1 MDRGVCVITGGG
13 RGIGAATVRRVA
25 AMGWRPCVSWREDER
40 SATDLAAELGGVAV
54 RADVASEDDVV
65 QLFARAREL
74 GPVTA
79 AVANA
84 GIVAPTARLDEMSS
98 DRIRRM
104 FDVNAVGAVLT
115 CREAVRHMSPR
126 HGGAGGSIVAVS
138 SVAAVLGSPGTYV
151 DYAASKGAVD
161 TLVVGLGR
169 EVAGEGIRVNGVRPG
184 IIDTEIH
191 ADSGQPERAR
201 EVGPR
206 LPMGRVGT
214 AEEVADVIAWLLS
227 DDAAYVTATLVDVAG
242 GR

>member
-1 MDRGVCVITGGG
+1 MITGGG
-13 RGIGAATVRRVA
+13 RGIGAATTRRVA
-25 AMGWRPCVSWREDER
+25 ELGWRPCISWRDDEE
-40 SATDLAAELGGVAV
+40 SAATLAAELDGAAV

-65 QLFARAREL
+65 ALFAAARAL
-74 GPVTA
+74 GPITA

-84 GIVAPTARLDEMSS
+84 GIVAPRARVDEMSG

-104 FDVNAVGAVLT
+104 FEINAVGAVLT

-126 HGGAGGSIVAVS
+126 HGGTGGSIVAVS
-138 SVAAVLGSPGTYV
+138 SMAATLGSPGTYV

-169 EVAGEGIRVNGVRPG
+169 EVADEGIRVNGVRPG

-191 ADSGQPERAR
+191 ASAGQPDRAR
-201 EVGPR
+201 DAGPT

-214 AEEVADVIAWLLS
+214 AEEVAGAIAWLLS
-227 DDAAYVTATLVDVAG
+227 EDAAYVTATLIDVAG